1 MAKVKDNEQQPE
13 VIDSEQKSDVLTLDE
28 VEYDVSGFTD
38 YQKDIYND
46 ILNYLAQQQ
55 RLERWKQ
62 GQVHMLRVSL
72 NGEVEEKVDEEVE
85 AEA

>member
-13 VIDSEQKSDVLTLDE
+13 VIDSEQKSPVLTLDE

-46 ILNYLAQQQ
+46 ILNYLSQQQ

-72 NGEVEEKVDEEVE
+72 NGEVEENVEEEVE
-85 AEA
+85 AKA

>member
-28 VEYDVSGFTD
+28 VEYDIADMTD
-38 YQKDIYND
+38 VQKEIVND
-46 ILNYLAQQQ
+46 IKNYQAQQN

-62 GQVHMLRVSL
+62 GQIYMIRVSL
-72 NGEVEEKVDEEVE
+72 NGQSEEKVDEEVE

>member
-13 VIDSEQKSDVLTLDE
+13 VIDSEQKSPVLTLDE

-72 NGEVEEKVDEEVE
+72 NGEVEESVDKEVE

>member
-1 MAKVKDNEQQPE
+1 MAKDKKEKPE
-13 VIDSEQKSDVLTLDE
+13 VIDSKQKSPVLTLDE

-72 NGEVEEKVDEEVE
+72 NGEVEENVEEEVE
-85 AEA
+85 AKA

>member
-13 VIDSEQKSDVLTLDE
+13 VIDSEQKSPVLTLDE
-28 VEYDVSGFTD
+28 VKYDVSDFTD

-72 NGEVEEKVDEEVE
+72 NGEVEESVDAEVE

>member
-13 VIDSEQKSDVLTLDE
+13 VIDSEQKSDVLTLDD
-28 VEYDVSGFTD
+28 VPYDIEDMTA
-38 YQKDIYND
+38 YQKEIVND
-46 ILNYLAQQQ
+46 IKNYQAQQN

-62 GQVHMLRVSL
+62 GQVHVLRVSL
-72 NGEVEEKVDEEVE
+72 NGQSEEKVDEEVE

>member
-13 VIDSEQKSDVLTLDE
+13 VIDSEQKSDVLTLDD
-28 VEYDVSGFTD
+28 VPYDIADMTD
-38 YQKDIYND
+38 VQKEIVND
-46 ILNYLAQQQ
+46 IKNYQAQQN

-62 GQVHMLRVSL
+62 GQIYVLRVSL
-72 NGEVEEKVDEEVE
+72 NGQSEEKVDEEVE

>member
-28 VEYDVSGFTD
+28 VEYDIADMTD
-38 YQKDIYND
+38 VQKEIVND
-46 ILNYLAQQQ
+46 IKNYQAQQN

-62 GQVHMLRVSL
+62 GQVYMLRVSL
-72 NGEVEEKVDEEVE
+72 NGQSEEKVEAEVE

>member
-28 VEYDVSGFTD
+28 VEYDIADMTD
-38 YQKDIYND
+38 VQKEIVND
-46 ILNYLAQQQ
+46 IKNYQAQQN

-62 GQVHMLRVSL
+62 GQIYVLRVSL
-72 NGEVEEKVDEEVE
+72 NGQSEEKVDEEVE

>member
-1 MAKVKDNEQQPE
+1 MAKDKDNEQKPE
-13 VIDSEQKSDVLTLDE
+13 VIDSEQKSPVLTLDE
-28 VEYDVSGFTD
+28 VEYDVSDFTD

-72 NGEVEEKVDEEVE
+72 NGEVEENMDAEVE

>member
-1 MAKVKDNEQQPE
+1 MAKKKDNEQKPE
-13 VIDSEQKSDVLTLDE
+13 VIDSKQKSPVLTLDE
-28 VEYDVSGFTD
+28 VEYDVSDFTD

-46 ILNYLAQQQ
+46 ILNYLAQQN

-72 NGEVEEKVDEEVE
+72 NGEVEENVE
-85 AEA
+85 AEAEAEA

>member
-28 VEYDVSGFTD
+28 VEYDIADMTD
-38 YQKDIYND
+38 VQKEIVND
-46 ILNYLAQQQ
+46 IKNYQAQQN

-62 GQVHMLRVSL
+62 GQIYVLRVSL
-72 NGEVEEKVDEEVE
+72 NGQSEEKVDKEVE

>member
-13 VIDSEQKSDVLTLDE
+13 VIDSEQKSPVLTLDE
-28 VEYDVSGFTD
+28 VEYDVSDFTD

-62 GQVHMLRVSL
+62 GQVHMLRMSL
-72 NGEVEEKVDEEVE
+72 NGEVEENVDKEVE

>member
-13 VIDSEQKSDVLTLDE
+13 VIDSEQKSPVLTLDE
-28 VEYDVSGFTD
+28 VEYDVSDFTD

-72 NGEVEEKVDEEVE
+72 NGEVEEKVEEEVE

>member
-1 MAKVKDNEQQPE
+1 MAKDKKEKPE
-13 VIDSEQKSDVLTLDE
+13 VIDSKQKSPVLTLDE

-46 ILNYLAQQQ
+46 ILNYLSQQQ

-72 NGEVEEKVDEEVE
+72 NGEVEENVDAEVE

>member
-13 VIDSEQKSDVLTLDE
+13 VIDSEQKSPVLTLDE
-28 VEYDVSGFTD
+28 VEYDVSDFTD

-46 ILNYLAQQQ
+46 ILNYHAQQQ

-72 NGEVEEKVDEEVE
+72 NGEVEENVDKEVE

>member
-13 VIDSEQKSDVLTLDE
+13 VIDSEQQSPVLTLDE
-28 VEYDVSGFTD
+28 VKYDVSDFTD

-72 NGEVEEKVDEEVE
+72 NGEVEESVDKEVE

>member
-1 MAKVKDNEQQPE
+1 MYLILQ
-13 VIDSEQKSDVLTLDE
+13 IIRR
-28 VEYDVSGFTD
+28 
-38 YQKDIYND
+38 IYND

-72 NGEVEEKVDEEVE
+72 NGEVEENIEAEVE

>member
-13 VIDSEQKSDVLTLDE
+13 VIDSEQKSPVLTLDE
-28 VEYDVSGFTD
+28 VKYDVSDFTD

>member
-13 VIDSEQKSDVLTLDE
+13 VIDSEQQSDVITVDDVPYDYADMTE
-28 VEYDVSGFTD
+28 V
-38 YQKDIYND
+38 QKEIVND
-46 ILNYLAQQQ
+46 IKNYQAQQN

-62 GQVHMLRVSL
+62 GQVHVLRVSL
-72 NGEVEEKVDEEVE
+72 NGQSEEKVEAEVE

>member
-13 VIDSEQKSDVLTLDE
+13 VIDSEQKSPVLTLDE
-28 VEYDVSGFTD
+28 VEYDVSDFTD

-72 NGEVEEKVDEEVE
+72 NGEVEENVEAEVE
-85 AEA
+85 AKA

>member
-13 VIDSEQKSDVLTLDE
+13 VIDSEQKSPVLTLDE
-28 VEYDVSGFTD
+28 VEYDVSDFTD

-72 NGEVEEKVDEEVE
+72 NGEVEENIEAEVE

>member
-13 VIDSEQKSDVLTLDE
+13 VIDSEQKSPVLTLDE
-28 VEYDVSGFTD
+28 VEYDVSDFTD

-72 NGEVEEKVDEEVE
+72 NGEVEENVEVE
-85 AEA
+85 AEAKA

>member
-28 VEYDVSGFTD
+28 VKYDIEDMTA
-38 YQKDIYND
+38 YQKEIVND
-46 ILNYLAQQQ
+46 IKNYQAQQN

-62 GQVHMLRVSL
+62 GQVHVLRASL
-72 NGEVEEKVDEEVE
+72 NGQSEEKVDEEVE

>member
-13 VIDSEQKSDVLTLDE
+13 VIDSEQKSDVITVDDVPYDYADMTE
-28 VEYDVSGFTD
+28 V
-38 YQKDIYND
+38 QKEIVND
-46 ILNYLAQQQ
+46 IKNYQAQQN

-62 GQVHMLRVSL
+62 GQIYVLRVSL
-72 NGEVEEKVDEEVE
+72 NGEVEEKVEEEVE

>member
-13 VIDSEQKSDVLTLDE
+13 VIDSEQKSPVLTLDE
-28 VEYDVSGFTD
+28 VEYDVSDFTD

-72 NGEVEEKVDEEVE
+72 NGEVEENVE
-85 AEA
+85 AEAEAEA

>member
-13 VIDSEQKSDVLTLDE
+13 VIDSEQKSPVLTLDE

-72 NGEVEEKVDEEVE
+72 NGEVEESVDAEVE

>member
-13 VIDSEQKSDVLTLDE
+13 VIDSEQKSPVLTLDE
-28 VEYDVSGFTD
+28 VEYDVSDFTD

-72 NGEVEEKVDEEVE
+72 NGEVEENMDAEVE

>member
-13 VIDSEQKSDVLTLDE
+13 VIDSEQKSPVLTLDE
-28 VEYDVSGFTD
+28 VEYDVSDFTD

-62 GQVHMLRVSL
+62 GQVHICLLYTSPSPR
-72 NGEVEEKVDEEVE
+72 D
-85 AEA
+85 

>member
-13 VIDSEQKSDVLTLDE
+13 VIDSEQKSPVLTLDE

-72 NGEVEEKVDEEVE
+72 NGEVEENVDAEVE

>member
-13 VIDSEQKSDVLTLDE
+13 VIDSEQKSPVLTLDE

-72 NGEVEEKVDEEVE
+72 NGEVEEKVEAEVE

>member
-13 VIDSEQKSDVLTLDE
+13 VIDSEQKSDVITVDD
-28 VEYDVSGFTD
+28 VPYDYADMTD
-38 YQKDIYND
+38 VQKEIVND
-46 ILNYLAQQQ
+46 IKNYQAQQN

-62 GQVHMLRVSL
+62 GQIYVLRVSL
-72 NGEVEEKVDEEVE
+72 NGEAEEKVDAEVE